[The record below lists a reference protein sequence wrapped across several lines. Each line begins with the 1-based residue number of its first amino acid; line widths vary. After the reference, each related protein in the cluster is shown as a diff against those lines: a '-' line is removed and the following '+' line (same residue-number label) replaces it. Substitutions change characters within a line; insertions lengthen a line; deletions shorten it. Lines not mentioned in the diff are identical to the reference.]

1 MGEIVTLW
9 FVLCLGHF
17 VADYPLQSDFIA
29 KGKNRFR
36 PVDPASIPP
45 GQTPMTV
52 WPWVLTA
59 HAATHGAAVY
69 LILGSPALAMAELLS
84 HWLIDYGKCANRYG
98 IHLDQAAHLVCKLL
112 WAVIFVIGGHHG

>member
-1 MGEIVTLW
+1 MSDILTLW
-9 FVLCLGHF
+9 FLLVIGHF

-45 GQTPMTV
+45 GQTPQTV

-59 HAATHGAAVY
+59 HAGTHAAATY
-69 LILGSPALAMAELLS
+69 LVLGSPILALCELIA

-98 IHLDQAAHLVCKLL
+98 IHADQIMHLVCKAV
-112 WAVIFVIGGHHG
+112 WALAFVWSTAP

>member
-1 MGEIVTLW
+1 MTILEITILL
-9 FVLCLGHF
+9 FAGHF
-17 VADYPLQSDFIA
+17 VADYPLQSEFIA

-36 PVDPASIPP
+36 AVDPATIPP

-59 HAATHGAAVY
+59 HAATHGAAVF
-69 LILGSPALAMAELLS
+69 LITGSTLLLCLEVVS

-98 IHLDQAAHLVCKLL
+98 IHTDQVMHLLCKVA
-112 WAVIFVIGGHHG
+112 WATYLVLA

>member
-1 MGEIVTLW
+1 MQIVEL
-9 FVLCLGHF
+9 FFALCVGHF

-45 GQTPMTV
+45 GQKPQTV

-59 HAATHGAAVY
+59 HAATHAAAVL
-69 LILGSPALAMAELLS
+69 LITGSAILAALELLS

-98 IHLDQAAHLVCKLL
+98 IHADQAMHLACKAM
-112 WAVIFVIGGHHG
+112 WAIAAVRLI

>member
-1 MGEIVTLW
+1 MANLISICFL
-9 FVLCLGHF
+9 LILGHF

-45 GQTPMTV
+45 GQKPMLV

-59 HAATHGAAVY
+59 HAATHAAAVY
-69 LILGSPALAMAELLS
+69 VVTGSVALAACELVA
-84 HWLIDYGKCANRYG
+84 HWAIDYGKCANRYG
-98 IHLDQAAHLVCKLL
+98 IHFDQAAHIACKLL
-112 WAVIFVIGGHHG
+112 WALIVVYA

>member
-1 MGEIVTLW
+1 MDIGAL
-9 FVLCLGHF
+9 FFLLCLGHF

-36 PVDPASIPP
+36 AVDPASIPP
-45 GQTPMTV
+45 GQTPQTV

-59 HAATHGAAVY
+59 HAGTHGAAVY
-69 LILGSPALAMAELLS
+69 LITGLPVLAALEMLS

-98 IHLDQAAHLVCKLL
+98 IHADQAMHIACKAL
-112 WAVIFVIGGHHG
+112 WAIIAVSAAP

>member
-1 MGEIVTLW
+1 MGWTILTPFFL
-9 FVLCLGHF
+9 LCLGHF

-36 PVDPASIPP
+36 SVDPASIPP
-45 GQTPMTV
+45 GQKPMTV

-59 HAATHGAAVY
+59 HAGTHGAAVF
-69 LILGSPALAMAELLS
+69 LVTGSAGLAAAEMVS

-98 IHLDQAAHLVCKLL
+98 IHADQFMHIACKLL
-112 WAVIFVIGGHHG
+112 WAALLVSGVA

>member
-1 MGEIVTLW
+1 MTDFLSFW
-9 FVLCLGHF
+9 FVLCLGPF

-29 KGKNRFR
+29 RGKNRFL
-36 PVDPASIPP
+36 PLDPSTIPP

-59 HAATHGAAVY
+59 HAGTHAAAVF
-69 LILGSPALAMAELLS
+69 LITGSALLAILELIS

-98 IHLDQAAHLVCKLL
+98 IHADQFAHIACKAV
-112 WAVIFVIGGHHG
+112 WALAVVL